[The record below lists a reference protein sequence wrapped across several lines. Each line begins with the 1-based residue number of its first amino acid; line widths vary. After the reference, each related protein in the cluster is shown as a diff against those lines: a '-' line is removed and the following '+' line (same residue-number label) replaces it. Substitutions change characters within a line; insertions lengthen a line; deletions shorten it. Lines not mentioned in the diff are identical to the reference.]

1 MGLLPL
7 VSININAYGSN
18 KFRPILIVIIKL
30 VPQTAN
36 PIINRALR
44 AERISEAQAL
54 DLFNNASILDLG
66 YAANIIQSR
75 LHANENYNTYVVQRN
90 INYSNVCTAHCSF
103 CAFYTPPNTHSKQFP
118 EPYVLDY
125 QGQIKPKIQELIDI
139 NGTEV
144 LLQGGHNP
152 NLGLDYYVNL
162 FKQIKKDFPQITLHA
177 LSPAE
182 IIHITEKTITPQEQY
197 GDGTKRSQILHP
209 NIEQVKQTLIAL
221 KAAGM
226 DSLPGAGAEILVE
239 DVRKIIA
246 PLKITTQTWLDVM
259 ETAHSIGFR
268 SSATMMYGHVET
280 YADRVEHLR
289 VLRELQD
296 RTAGF
301 TAFVAWSFQRGNT
314 PLGKIM
320 DSLEAQAK
328 LPEQNR
334 NSSGEDYLRTT
345 AIARIYLDNFKN
357 FQASWVTQ
365 GHQLGQV
372 ALAFGCN
379 DLGGNMM
386 EENVVS
392 AANTTHRASVEE
404 MRYYIEAAGKQA
416 KQRDTQYNL
425 V

>member
-1 MGLLPL
+1 ML
-7 VSININAYGSN
+7 
-18 KFRPILIVIIKL
+18 K
-30 VPQTAN
+30 TAN
-36 PIINRALR
+36 PILNKALDGN
-44 AERISEAQAL
+44 RISEAEAIELFHKASPL
-54 DLFNNASILDLG
+54 DLA
-66 YAANIIQSR
+66 YTANVLR
-75 LHANENYNTYVVQRN
+75 ERKHANDEPTTYVVQRN
-90 INYSNVCTAHCSF
+90 INYSNVCTANCTF
-103 CAFYTPPNTHSKQFP
+103 CAFYTPPASADASAGKPLSDTSVTKPSSFP
-118 EPYVLDY
+118 KAYVLDY
-125 QGQIKPKIQELIDI
+125 ETQMKPKIEELIAI
-139 NGTEV
+139 SGTEI

-152 NLGLDYYVNL
+152 ALGIEYYVDL
-162 FKQIKKDFPQITLHA
+162 FQRIKRDFPGVTLHA

-182 IIHITEKTITPQEQY
+182 IIHITEKRITPVEDY
-197 GDGTKRSQILHP
+197 GDATNRKTIVKP
-209 NIEQVKQTLIAL
+209 NMQQVKETLLTL

-226 DSLPGAGAEILVE
+226 DSLPGAGAEVLVE
-239 DVRKIIA
+239 SVRKIIA

-280 YADRVEHLR
+280 YEDRIEHFR

-296 RTAGF
+296 RTHGF
-301 TAFVAWSFQRGNT
+301 TAFVTWNFQRGDT

-320 DSLEAQAK
+320 DSMEKQGK
-328 LPEQNR
+328 LAAYNH

-345 AIARIYLDNFKN
+345 AIARIYLDNFEN

-372 ALAFGCN
+372 SLAFGCN

-392 AANTTHRASVEE
+392 AANTTHKASVNE
-404 MRYYIEAAGKQA
+404 MRYYIEATGKQA
-416 KQRDTQYNL
+416 HQRDTQYNL

>member
-1 MGLLPL
+1 ML
-7 VSININAYGSN
+7 
-18 KFRPILIVIIKL
+18 K
-30 VPQTAN
+30 TAN
-36 PIINRALR
+36 PILNKALNG
-44 AERISEAQAL
+44 ERISETEAIELFYKASLL
-54 DLFNNASILDLG
+54 DLA
-66 YAANIIQSR
+66 YTANELR
-75 LHANENYNTYVVQRN
+75 KRKHANSEPTTYVVQRN
-90 INYSNVCTAHCSF
+90 INYSNVCTANCTF
-103 CAFYTPPNTHSKQFP
+103 CAFYTPPSDPNPKNP
-118 EPYVLDY
+118 AYVLDY
-125 QGQIKPKIQELIDI
+125 ETQMKPKIEELIAI
-139 NGTEV
+139 NGTEI

-152 NLGLDYYVNL
+152 ALGIDYYVDL
-162 FKQIKKDFPQITLHA
+162 FQRIKSDFPGVTLHA

-182 IIHITEKTITPQEQY
+182 IVHITEKRITPVEAY
-197 GDGTKRSQILHP
+197 GDGTNRKTIVKP
-209 NIEQVKQTLIAL
+209 NMDQVKETILAL

-226 DSLPGAGAEILVE
+226 DSLPGAGAELLVE
-239 DVRKIIA
+239 SVRKIIA

-280 YADRVEHLR
+280 YEDRVEHFR

-296 RTAGF
+296 RTHGF
-301 TAFVAWSFQRGNT
+301 TAFVTWNFQRGDT

-320 DSLEAQAK
+320 DSMEKQGK
-328 LPEQNR
+328 LPAYNA
-334 NSSGEDYLRTT
+334 NSGGEDYLRTT
-345 AIARIYLDNFKN
+345 AIARIYLDNFEN

-372 ALAFGCN
+372 SLAFGCN

-392 AANTTHRASVEE
+392 AANTTHKASVNE

-416 KQRDTQYNL
+416 HQRDTQYNL

>member
-1 MGLLPL
+1 ML
-7 VSININAYGSN
+7 
-18 KFRPILIVIIKL
+18 
-30 VPQTAN
+30 QTAN
-36 PIINRALR
+36 PILNKALNGQRIN
-44 AERISEAQAL
+44 ESEAL
-54 DLFNNASILDLG
+54 ELFNHASMLDLG
-66 YAANIIQSR
+66 YV
-75 LHANENYNTYVVQRN
+75 ANEIRKRKHSDQEPTTYVVQRN
-90 INYSNVCTAHCSF
+90 VNYSNVCTAHCTF
-103 CAFYTPPNTHSKQFP
+103 CAFYTPTDTINEKFP
-118 EPYVLDY
+118 EAYVLDY
-125 QGQIKPKIQELIDI
+125 ESRIKPKIQELVDI

-152 NLGLDYYVNL
+152 ALGLDYYVEL
-162 FKQIKKDFPQITLHA
+162 FKQIKQDFPQVTLHA

-182 IIHITEKTITPQEQY
+182 IIHITEKTITPSEQY
-197 GDGTKRSQILHP
+197 GDGTKRNNIYKP
-209 NIEQVKQTLIAL
+209 NIQQVKDTLLAL

-226 DSLPGAGAEILVE
+226 DSLPGAGAEVLVE
-239 DVRKIIA
+239 SVRKIIA

-259 ETAHSIGFR
+259 ETAHSIGFK

-296 RTAGF
+296 RTQGF
-301 TAFVAWSFQRGNT
+301 TAFVAWNFQRGDT

-320 DSLEAQAK
+320 DSLEAQGK
-328 LPEQNR
+328 LPKHNR

-345 AIARIYLDNFKN
+345 TIARIYLDNFEN

-372 ALAFGCN
+372 SLAFGCN

-392 AANTTHRASVEE
+392 AANTTHRASVNE
-404 MRYYIEAAGKQA
+404 MRYYIEAAGKTA
-416 KQRDTQYNL
+416 IQRDTQYNL
-425 V
+425 MLK